1 MQSSRVLRSPRYGY
15 RTSVTGVCALAV
27 AGSLLS
33 TPADAA
39 SVERSAGISDRAP
52 LTSAGTAAVTVT
64 GRPLAHAATAAAA
77 FTGDPVLRS
86 RPVPAVAAAG
96 MSSARGGGTGPERLV
111 AAMPAQRKQPFETV
125 AVTWDDNSAPT
136 DMDVH
141 VRVRGDDGWS
151 RWQHLEYALDEGP
164 AATEE
169 SGVRDGTAPWWSG
182 PADGVAVRVHSA
194 SGQSPTGLSVV
205 TIDDPAVPPVGL
217 SATASSS
224 TTSVGAASTAAAG
237 AASPGAP
244 ITRAPRFPA
253 RPRVV
258 TRRQW
263 HANESLG
270 GSCDSPV
277 HGKTIKM
284 VFVHH
289 TVGDNDYTRSES
301 PAIVR
306 SIHAYHTQGQNWCD
320 IGYNFLVDRFGTIY
334 QGRAGGVQLPV
345 RGAHAGDYNVNTS
358 GISLMGNF
366 ERRAPSKRMKNA
378 VVRLVGWRLG
388 TSYREPRTRTTVA
401 GEAFRRIS
409 GHRDA
414 MSTACPGGKAYA
426 WLPTLRNRVA
436 GYLKRYRSPVRRK
449 AAALGVNRTGPVFAG
464 EMLVGNGRRTDFTR
478 GSLVGNR
485 ATGVRWLSGPALK
498 RYDSVG
504 GARGVL
510 GLPVS
515 RFYRSPAGVRTMRF
529 QHGRVLRL
537 PNGQAKALWGR
548 ILLRYGKVGYTGGR
562 LGLPRTSVHRVSYG
576 SRAVFQHGVI
586 RYDRSSGRV
595 TVRR

>member
-1 MQSSRVLRSPRYGY
+1 M
-15 RTSVTGVCALAV
+15 TGVCALAV

-33 TPADAA
+33 TSADAA
-39 SVERSAGISDRAP
+39 TVERSAGVPADARLLSPGAEAR
-52 LTSAGTAAVTVT
+52 TVT
-64 GRPLAHAATAAAA
+64 GPPSTRYSAARGDV
-77 FTGDPVLRS
+77 TGDPVLRS
-86 RPVPAVAAAG
+86 RPIPSVAGAA
-96 MSSARGGGTGPERLV
+96 MSRVRGGEAGSERLV
-111 AAMPAQRKQPFETV
+111 AEMPAQRKKPFETV
-125 AVTWDDNSAPT
+125 AVTWDDNSAPQ

-141 VRVRGDDGWS
+141 VRVRGAEGWS

-164 AATEE
+164 AADEE

-182 PADGVAVRVHSA
+182 PADAVAVRVHSA

-205 TIDDPAVPPVGL
+205 TIDDPAVPAAGL
-217 SATASSS
+217 STAAGSSTAS
-224 TTSVGAASTAAAG
+224 VAAASTAIAG
-237 AASPGAP
+237 SASPGAP
-244 ITRAPRFPA
+244 IARSPRFPA
-253 RPRVV
+253 RPHVV
-258 TRRQW
+258 TRPQW

-270 GSCDSPV
+270 DSCDSPV
-277 HGKTIKM
+277 YGKTIKM
-284 VFVHH
+284 AIVHH

-345 RGAHAGDYNVNTS
+345 RGAHSGDYNVNTS
-358 GISLMGNF
+358 GISMMGNF
-366 ERRAPSKRMKNA
+366 EQRAPSKRMKNA
-378 VVRLVGWRLG
+378 MVRLVGWRLG
-388 TSYREPRTRTTVA
+388 TSYREPRSRTTVA
-401 GEAFRRIS
+401 GHSFRRIS

-414 MSTACPGGKAYA
+414 MSTACPGGRAYA
-426 WLPTLRNRVA
+426 WLPTLRHRVA
-436 GYLKRYRSPVRRK
+436 DYLKRFSSPVRRK
-449 AAALGVNRTGPVFAG
+449 AAAMGVDRTGPVFAG

-485 ATGVRWLSGPALK
+485 ATGVRWLSGAALR

-510 GLPVS
+510 GMPVS

-529 QHGRVLRL
+529 EHGRILRR
-537 PNGQAKALWGR
+537 PDGEAKALWGR
-548 ILLRYGKVGYTGGR
+548 ILLRYGKAGYTGGR
-562 LGLPRTSVHRVSYG
+562 LGLPRTSVQRVSYG
-576 SRAVFQHGVI
+576 SKAVFQHGVI

-595 TVRR
+595 TVSR